1 MRFHVDEIH
10 FGRMKKSGSLV
21 LQSNGMSSLAA
32 SFTSTQNDLERWK
45 LSRELQQIECEE
57 YYTRMNKGREIHK
70 LKDLV
75 LEYIATGCVYKQ
87 HRFERYDPFKK
98 EESIKKREQ
107 KRLRHQKRSDS
118 SSKSL
123 TTKKTKEEIIPPK
136 LDRSKTMVEHVLG
149 EVRQPSRAGR
159 VHQSLPD
166 ITRPIENVRIQ
177 DDLTSGGYVDD
188 SVYNGMRKV
197 GLSNHDNDDTKS
209 KLSVSFLPTIKRVAL
224 WEQPQKDQKEEER
237 RERIRHKRYQP
248 NLKEEFQKMFPGNCK
263 TSYSMKK
270 FIDRETRNV
279 IRDIDT
285 VPRKLNRREQ
295 DHLIKKSQLPE
306 FIDRHK
312 STSAILRDFRDIKR
326 TLKTDSKDRKQ
337 VEENEKYNQILRF
350 LELAESFEQCDE
362 Q

>member
-136 LDRSKTMVEHVLG
+136 LDRSKTMVEQVLG

-237 RERIRHKRYQP
+237 RERIRHKR
-248 NLKEEFQKMFPGNCK
+248 
-263 TSYSMKK
+263 
-270 FIDRETRNV
+270 
-279 IRDIDT
+279 
-285 VPRKLNRREQ
+285 
-295 DHLIKKSQLPE
+295 
-306 FIDRHK
+306 
-312 STSAILRDFRDIKR
+312 
-326 TLKTDSKDRKQ
+326 
-337 VEENEKYNQILRF
+337 
-350 LELAESFEQCDE
+350 
-362 Q
+362 

>member
-1 MRFHVDEIH
+1 
-10 FGRMKKSGSLV
+10 MKKSGSLV

-32 SFTSTQNDLERWK
+32 SFTSTQNGLEKWK

-57 YYTRMNKGREIHK
+57 YYTRVNKGREIHK

-98 EESIKKREQ
+98 EEAIKKREQ
-107 KRLRHQKRSDS
+107 RRSRRHQQRSDS
-118 SSKSL
+118 SSKPL
-123 TTKKTKEEIIPPK
+123 TTKNTKEEIIPPK
-136 LDRSKTMVEHVLG
+136 LDRSKTMVEQVLR
-149 EVRQPSRAGR
+149 EVRQPSRGR

-166 ITRPIENVRIQ
+166 ITRPIEHVLIP
-177 DDLTSGGYVDD
+177 DDISSGGYVDD
-188 SVYNGMRKV
+188 SVLNGMQKV
-197 GLSNHDNDDTKS
+197 GLSNVDNDDTKS
-209 KLSVSFLPTIKRVAL
+209 KVSVCFLPTIKRVAL
-224 WEQPQKDQKEEER
+224 WEQPQKEQKDGER

-285 VPRKLNRREQ
+285 VPKKLNRREQ

-312 STSAILRDFRDIKR
+312 STSAILRDFRTIKG
-326 TLKTDSKDRKQ
+326 TLKTDRKDRKQ

-350 LELAESFEQCDE
+350 LELAESFEQCTE